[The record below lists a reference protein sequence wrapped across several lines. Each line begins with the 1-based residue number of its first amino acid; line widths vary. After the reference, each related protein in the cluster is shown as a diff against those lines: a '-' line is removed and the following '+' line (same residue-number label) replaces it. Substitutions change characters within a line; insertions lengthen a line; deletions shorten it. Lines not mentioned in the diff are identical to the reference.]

1 MNMKTTDE
9 MSTGKKKKN
18 RQEIE
23 TEFDIEDEEEY
34 EDVKPKED
42 YTIIPAPRYFEG
54 DINVGDITEAKKPET
69 ERQKP
74 DTAGRKQDN
83 VNVDFSSLEEAR
95 NTIEELTKQFLEGK
109 IPESKYRVLIYGVNS
124 ATKILSLKKNM
135 ELDARIKA
143 LEKEFSSE

>member
-1 MNMKTTDE
+1 MNE
-9 MSTGKKKKN
+9 NKKVN
-18 RQEIE
+18 DMAEN
-23 TEFDIEDEEEY
+23 
-34 EDVKPKED
+34 
-42 YTIIPAPRYFEG
+42 EG
-54 DINVGDITEAKKPET
+54 
-69 ERQKP
+69 QKP
-74 DTAGRKQDN
+74 DTAERKQDN

>member
-1 MNMKTTDE
+1 MNE
-9 MSTGKKKKN
+9 NKKVNDKAEN
-18 RQEIE
+18 
-23 TEFDIEDEEEY
+23 
-34 EDVKPKED
+34 
-42 YTIIPAPRYFEG
+42 EG
-54 DINVGDITEAKKPET
+54 
-69 ERQKP
+69 QKP
-74 DTAGRKQDN
+74 DTAERKQDN

-109 IPESKYRVLIYGVNS
+109 ITESKYRVLIYGVNS